1 MGQGSRRSGTS
12 RIRWVR
18 EVNRIL
24 CNSFKELPIS
34 CRIFVV
40 TVCVIGFGLLAL
52 EGARVAPPD
61 KTELFFFLVLAAVTS
76 TWRVPLAGKL
86 GTLSVGFAIVYAML
100 LVLGTRAAVL
110 GGAVSGLAG
119 TLRSTRTGKWQ
130 PLHRMLFG
138 AASLSLTAEFAGR
151 VFLALGGA
159 KGLNLQQLL
168 APVSASTAAYFFV
181 NTFLVAVPLALSRH
195 EPISQTWR
203 GLFLWTAP
211 TYYAG
216 TSCAVLLSLLYHRFG
231 FTAIVFILPPLYVVL
246 FSYRLY
252 IEKTQQEM
260 KHIAELKERNERL
273 SELYLSTV
281 HSLVAAID
289 AKDRYTRH
297 HSSRV
302 QQYALLIG
310 EQMGLSE
317 DLMEA
322 LRTGGLLHDVGKLG
336 VPDFIL
342 SKPGSLTPDEL
353 RRVQE
358 HPVLGYEILKPLP
371 FPWDVLPVVR
381 SHHERYD
388 GKGYPDGLAGEEI
401 PQVARVLA
409 VADVYDA
416 VTSERPYR
424 KAWSHEKAVAYIRDA
439 AGTQFD
445 PQVVEAFLQVQQRV
459 RQVKQNAP
467 EAGSNGMASS
477 NGNTVKNGEE
487 GLRLHALEHIT
498 NAHQEI
504 FALYEIT
511 QVMGSTLSLDE
522 TIHLILQK
530 LQHIV
535 GSACCVL
542 FLIDKHK
549 NELSAH
555 DAVGPHAESVRLLHL
570 PVGEGITGRV
580 VQQRQSMLSENA
592 AQDFKNMEAEKCP
605 PFQSLVSAPLVHK
618 GEVLGALTCYH
629 EQPKAF
635 PRDVVQLM
643 PVFANYASLALHN
656 ALTLEHTR
664 QSALTD
670 NLTGLPN
677 SRYLFMCL
685 EQEMERALR
694 HQQPLSLL
702 VIDLNDFKRIND
714 TYGHLAGDQ
723 VLKEFG
729 CLLRELGRS
738 YDTVVRYAGDE
749 YFVLLPNTDAHDAAA
764 WGARLSEAVRRYNW
778 VIRPGHPIQITASV
792 GAATFP
798 LEAKD
803 VQDLIQLADERMYAV
818 KSMKKDGLAVA
829 V

>member
-1 MGQGSRRSGTS
+1 EPQS
-12 RIRWVR
+12 
-18 EVNRIL
+18 
-24 CNSFKELPIS
+24 
-34 CRIFVV
+34 
-40 TVCVIGFGLLAL
+40 
-52 EGARVAPPD
+52 
-61 KTELFFFLVLAAVTS
+61 
-76 TWRVPLAGKL
+76 
-86 GTLSVGFAIVYAML
+86 
-100 LVLGTRAAVL
+100 
-110 GGAVSGLAG
+110 
-119 TLRSTRTGKWQ
+119 
-130 PLHRMLFG
+130 
-138 AASLSLTAEFAGR
+138 
-151 VFLALGGA
+151 
-159 KGLNLQQLL
+159 LL
-168 APVSASTAAYFFV
+168 APVSISTAVYFFV
-181 NTFLVAVPLALSRH
+181 NTFLVAIPGALSH
-195 EPISQTWR
+195 KESILKTWR
-203 GLFLWTAP
+203 QSFFWTAP
-211 TYYAG
+211 SYYAG
-216 TSCAVLLSLLYHRFG
+216 TFCAVLMSVFYHRLG
-231 FTAIVFILPPLYVVL
+231 FAAMVFIIPPLYIVL
-246 FSYRLY
+246 YSYRLY
-252 IEKTQQEM
+252 IEKMQQEM
-260 KHIAELKERNERL
+260 KHIAELKERSERL

-302 QQYALLIG
+302 QQYAIIIG
-310 EQMGLSE
+310 EQMGLPQ

-342 SKPGSLTPDEL
+342 SKPGSLTPEEL

-358 HPVLGYEILKPLP
+358 HPVLGYAILKPLP
-371 FPWDVLPVVR
+371 FPWEVLPVVR

-401 PQVARVLA
+401 PLVARVLA

-445 PQVVEAFLQVQQRV
+445 PQVVAAFLQAQERI
-459 RQVKQNAP
+459 RQVKQDTALTESPAAP
-467 EAGSNGMASS
+467 SRNGHTATS
-477 NGNTVKNGEE
+477 GEKA
-487 GLRLHALEHIT
+487 LRIHALEHIT
-498 NAHQEI
+498 RAHQEV
-504 FALYEIT
+504 FALYEIA

-535 GSACCVL
+535 GSACCTL
-542 FLIDKHK
+542 FLMDQHK

-555 DAVGPHAESVRLLHL
+555 DAVGPYAETVRMMRL
-570 PVGEGITGRV
+570 PVGEGITGQV
-580 VQQRQSMLSENA
+580 VQQRQPMLSENA
-592 AQDFKNMEAEKCP
+592 AQDFKSLEAGKCP

-635 PRDVVQLM
+635 TRDIIQLL

-685 EQEMERALR
+685 EQEMERSLR
-694 HQQPLSLL
+694 NHQPLSLL
-702 VIDLNDFKRIND
+702 VIDLNDFKMIND

-723 VLKEFG
+723 ILKEFG

-749 YFVLLPNTDAHDAAA
+749 YFVLLPNTDMHDAQA
-764 WGARLSEAVRRYNW
+764 WTMRLHEAIRHYNW
-778 VIRPGHPIQITASV
+778 MIRSGHPIRVTASV

-803 VQDLIQLADERMYAV
+803 VQSLIQLADERMYAM
-818 KSMKKDGLAVA
+818 KSMANVGTLAR
-829 V
+829 

>member
-1 MGQGSRRSGTS
+1 MFDTYRD
-12 RIRWVR
+12 
-18 EVNRIL
+18 
-24 CNSFKELPIS
+24 LPS
-34 CRIFVV
+34 KCRTFVV
-40 TVCVIGFGLLAL
+40 VICVLGFGALAYEATRLDFSRKAELLFFLAL
-52 EGARVAPPD
+52 
-61 KTELFFFLVLAAVTS
+61 AAITS
-76 TWRVPLAGKL
+76 TWRVHLTEKL
-86 GTLSVGFAIVYAML
+86 GTVSVGFAIVYATL
-100 LVLGTRAAVL
+100 LILGLSEAVVA
-110 GGAVSGLAG
+110 GGVSALTG
-119 TLRSTRTGKWQ
+119 TLRSVKTGKFQ
-130 PLHRMLFG
+130 PLHRILFG
-138 AASLSLTAEFAGR
+138 VASISLTAWAAGHIF
-151 VFLALGGA
+151 VSLGGA
-159 KGLNLQQLL
+159 RGLEPRLL
-168 APVSASTAAYFFV
+168 LMPVSVSTAAYFFL
-181 NTFLVAVPLALSRH
+181 NTLLVAVPVALSNNGA
-195 EPISQTWR
+195 ILQTWHQF
-203 GLFLWTAP
+203 FLWTAP
-211 TYYAG
+211 SYYAG
-216 TSCAVLLSLLYHRFG
+216 TFCAVLMSIFYHRFG
-231 FTAIVFILPPLYVVL
+231 FAAMVFIMPPLYIVL
-246 FSYRLY
+246 HSYRLY
-252 IEKTQQEM
+252 VEKMQQEM
-260 KHIAELKERNERL
+260 KHIADLKERSERL

-302 QQYALLIG
+302 QQYAIIIG
-310 EQMGLSE
+310 EQMGLSQ

-342 SKPGSLTPDEL
+342 SKPGSLTPEEL

-358 HPVLGYEILKPLP
+358 HPVLGYDILKPLP

-401 PQVARVLA
+401 PLVARVLA

-445 PQVVEAFLQVQQRV
+445 PQVVEAFLQAQQRI
-459 RQVKQNAP
+459 RQVKQDAP
-467 EAGSNGMASS
+467 LAEPSASSS
-477 NGNTVKNGEE
+477 NGNTATNGEK
-487 GLRLHALEHIT
+487 GLRIHALEHIT
-498 NAHQEI
+498 HAHQEV

-511 QVMGSTLSLDE
+511 QVMGNTLSLDE

-535 GSACCVL
+535 GSSCCAL
-542 FLIDKHK
+542 FLIDQHK

-555 DAVGPHAESVRLLHL
+555 DAVGPHAETVRLMRL
-570 PVGEGITGRV
+570 PIGEGITGQV
-580 VQQRQSMLSENA
+580 VEQRQSMLSENA
-592 AQDFKNMEAEKCP
+592 AQDFKNLEAEKCP
-605 PFQSLVSAPLVHK
+605 PFQSLMSAPLIHK

-635 PRDVVQLM
+635 ARDVVQLL
-643 PVFANYASLALHN
+643 PVFANYAALALHN

-670 NLTGLPN
+670 SLTGLPN

-685 EQEMERALR
+685 EQEIERALR
-694 HQQPLSLL
+694 NQQPLSLL
-702 VIDLNDFKRIND
+702 VIDLNEFKVIND

-749 YFVLLPNTDAHDAAA
+749 YFVLLPNTDAHDARA
-764 WGARLSEAVRRYNW
+764 WAMRLHEAIRRYNW
-778 VIRPGHPIQITASV
+778 VIRPGHPIRVTASV

-803 VQDLIQLADERMYAV
+803 MQDLIQLADERMYAA
-818 KSMKKDGLAVA
+818 KNMEKDGLAVA

>member
-1 MGQGSRRSGTS
+1 V
-12 RIRWVR
+12 I
-18 EVNRIL
+18 
-24 CNSFKELPIS
+24 
-34 CRIFVV
+34 
-40 TVCVIGFGLLAL
+40 CVLGFGVLAL
-52 EGARVAPPD
+52 EGARIDPSHKA
-61 KTELFFFLVLAAVTS
+61 ELLFFLALVAVTS
-76 TWRVPLAGKL
+76 TWRVHLAGKL

-100 LVLGTRAAVL
+100 LILGMSEAVL
-110 GGAVSGLAG
+110 GGAVGALTG
-119 TLRSTRTGKWQ
+119 TLRSTRTGKFQ
-130 PLHRMLFG
+130 PLHRILFG
-138 AASLSLTAEFAGR
+138 IASLSLTAWIAGHIY
-151 VFLALGGA
+151 LALGGA
-159 KGLNLQQLL
+159 KTIDPRQLL
-168 APVSASTAAYFFV
+168 TPVSASTAVYFFV
-181 NTFLVAVPLALSRH
+181 NTLLVAVPVALSRR
-195 EPISQTWR
+195 ESISQTWR

-211 TYYAG
+211 SYYAG
-216 TSCAVLLSLLYHRFG
+216 TFCAVLMSIFYHRLG
-231 FTAIVFILPPLYVVL
+231 FAAMVFIIPPLYIVL
-246 FSYRLY
+246 YSYRLY
-252 IEKTQQEM
+252 IEKMQQEM
-260 KHIAELKERNERL
+260 KHIAALKESSERL

-302 QQYALLIG
+302 QQYAIIIG
-310 EQMGLSE
+310 EQMELSK
-317 DLMEA
+317 DSMEA
-322 LRTGGLLHDVGKLG
+322 IRTGGLLHDVGKLG

-342 SKPGSLTPDEL
+342 SKPASLTPDEV

-445 PQVVEAFLQVQQRV
+445 PQVVEAFLQVQERV
-459 RQVKQNAP
+459 RQVKQNVP
-467 EAGSNGMASS
+467 IGESNTTASS
-477 NGNTVKNGEE
+477 NGNTTTNGEK
-487 GLRLHALEHIT
+487 GLRVHALEHIT
-498 NAHQEI
+498 NAHQEV

-535 GSACCVL
+535 GSSCCVL

-555 DAVGPHAESVRLLHL
+555 DAVGPYAETVRLMRL
-570 PVGEGITGRV
+570 PIGEGVTGQV

-592 AQDFKNMEAEKCP
+592 AQDFKNMGAEKCP

-618 GEVLGALTCYH
+618 GEMLGALTCYH

-635 PRDVVQLM
+635 TRDVVQLL

-656 ALTLEHTR
+656 SLTLEHTR

-670 NLTGLPN
+670 SLTGLPN

-685 EQEMERALR
+685 EQEIERSLR
-694 HQQPLSLL
+694 NHQPLSLL
-702 VIDLNDFKRIND
+702 VIDLNDFKLIND

-723 VLKEFG
+723 MLKEFG

-749 YFVLLPNTDAHDAAA
+749 YFVLLPNTDAHDAQT
-764 WGARLSEAVRRYNW
+764 WSVRLYEAVRHYNW
-778 VIRPGHPIQITASV
+778 MIRPGHPIRITASV

>member
-1 MGQGSRRSGTS
+1 MRVAHEFTRGNLRKGQSG
-12 RIRWVR
+12 
-18 EVNRIL
+18 L
-24 CNSFKELPIS
+24 NSYKDLPVA
-34 CRIFVV
+34 CRIFIA
-40 TVCVIGFGLLAL
+40 VIYALGFGVLAWAGTQVDL
-52 EGARVAPPD
+52 SH
-61 KTELFFFLVLAAVTS
+61 KTELLFLVALAAVTS
-76 TWRVPLAGKL
+76 TWRVHLTGKL
-86 GTLSVGFAIVYAML
+86 GTLSVGFAIVYATL
-100 LVLGTRAAVL
+100 LILGVWDAVL
-110 GGAVSGLAG
+110 AGAVSALTG
-119 TLRSTRTGKWQ
+119 TVRSTRTGKWQ
-130 PLHRMLFG
+130 PLHRVLFG
-138 AASLSLTAEFAGR
+138 VASISLTAWIAGR
-151 VFLALGGA
+151 IYTILGGA
-159 KGLNLQQLL
+159 QGLEPQQLL
-168 APVSASTAAYFFV
+168 MPVSVSTAVYFFV
-181 NTFLVAVPLALSRH
+181 NTILVATAVALSAK
-195 EPISQTWR
+195 EPIGETWHK
-203 GLFLWTAP
+203 LFLWTVP
-211 TYYAG
+211 SYYAG
-216 TSCAVLLSLLYHRFG
+216 TSCAVLMSVFYHQFS
-231 FTAIVFILPPLYVVL
+231 FVAMVFIMPPLYVVL
-246 FSYRLY
+246 YSYRLY
-252 IEKTQQEM
+252 IEKMQQKM
-260 KHIAELKERNERL
+260 KHIAELKESSERL
-273 SELYLSTV
+273 SELYLFTV
-281 HSLVAAID
+281 RSLVAAID

-297 HSSRV
+297 HSLRV
-302 QQYALLIG
+302 QQYAIMIG
-310 EQMGLSE
+310 ETMELSW

-322 LRTGGLLHDVGKLG
+322 IRTGGLLHDVGKLG

-342 SKPGSLTPDEL
+342 TKPGSLTPEEL

-401 PQVARVLA
+401 PLVARVLA

-424 KAWSHEKAVAYIRDA
+424 KAWSHEKAVDYIRGA

-445 PQVVEAFLQVQQRV
+445 PKVVEAFLQAQERIG
-459 RQVKQNAP
+459 QVKQNVPVA
-467 EAGSNGMASS
+467 ESNGAASS
-477 NGNTVKNGEE
+477 DGNTATNGEK
-487 GLRLHALEHIT
+487 GLRVHALEHIT
-498 NAHQEI
+498 NAHQEV

-535 GSACCVL
+535 GSACCAL

-555 DAVGPHAESVRLLHL
+555 DAVGPYAEIVRLMRL
-570 PVGEGITGRV
+570 PIGEGLTGQV

-592 AQDFKNMEAEKCP
+592 AQDFKDMEADKCP
-605 PFQSLVSAPLVHK
+605 PFQSLASAPLVHK

-635 PRDVVQLM
+635 TRDVVQLL
-643 PVFANYASLALHN
+643 PVFANYAALALQN

-685 EQEMERALR
+685 EQEIERSLR
-694 HQQPLSLL
+694 NQQPLSLL

-764 WGARLSEAVRRYNW
+764 WCARLYEAIQQYHW
-778 VIRPGHPIQITASV
+778 MIRPGHSIPITASV

-803 VQDLIQLADERMYAV
+803 VQDLIQLADERMYAA
-818 KSMKKDGLAVA
+818 KGMKKDGLVVA